1 MYDERRHKM
10 TQHKTTFKR
19 SVAILMT
26 LAMVLS
32 LPTGITMPRQAQ
44 AAGYGLNN
52 PTTDSKGVTTW
63 DCVYFGN
70 YWQGATPTP
79 TAPPFSTPIAPHTPT
94 PSPFS
99 TPVAPH
105 TPTPSPYWVPTARP
119 TVTPEPVSAKIILAT
134 PTAHSK
140 KVVGK
145 KIMMK
150 EAGNVTPTPE
160 PVITPK
166 PTVQPDPTPTSK
178 VSPTPASNNF
188 KIGSIKWRV
197 LSVDGNDAFLMAD
210 QSLDAEP
217 YNNSDASVTWS
228 ECTLRSWLNGY
239 DSLSN
244 KAGIDY
250 RNNNFIDSAFTNK
263 EKYAIMQTKVSNG
276 DDSDYGG
283 VIGGEDTRD
292 KVYLLSMAE
301 ISEESYGFNE
311 NFNIESYARMTH
323 DTAYTIWKRGG
334 NYRDIWWLRTAIQG
348 NGAARIYE
356 DGSGHAV
363 ANMWP
368 KLGVRPVLHLD
379 LSNTDLWSYAGT
391 VSSEGESVTNGS
403 FVGTL
408 RGYTTS
414 NRTAT
419 LENF

>member
-188 KIGSIKWRV
+188 KI
-197 LSVDGNDAFLMAD
+197 
-210 QSLDAEP
+210 
-217 YNNSDASVTWS
+217 
-228 ECTLRSWLNGY
+228 
-239 DSLSN
+239 
-244 KAGIDY
+244 
-250 RNNNFIDSAFTNK
+250 
-263 EKYAIMQTKVSNG
+263 
-276 DDSDYGG
+276 
-283 VIGGEDTRD
+283 
-292 KVYLLSMAE
+292 
-301 ISEESYGFNE
+301 
-311 NFNIESYARMTH
+311 
-323 DTAYTIWKRGG
+323 
-334 NYRDIWWLRTAIQG
+334 
-348 NGAARIYE
+348 
-356 DGSGHAV
+356 
-363 ANMWP
+363 
-368 KLGVRPVLHLD
+368 
-379 LSNTDLWSYAGT
+379 
-391 VSSEGESVTNGS
+391 
-403 FVGTL
+403 
-408 RGYTTS
+408 
-414 NRTAT
+414 
-419 LENF
+419 